1 MYINFNNCKSWLL
14 AYLTKLD
21 QRELSSIEILLKQ
34 RLGLI
39 NKVHRPENLYEIV
52 DKTA

>member
-1 MYINFNNCKSWLL
+1 MYINFNYCKSWLL
-14 AYLTKLD
+14 AYLTRLD
-21 QRELSSIEILLKQ
+21 QRELSTIEILLKQ

-39 NKVHRPENLYEIV
+39 NKVHRPENLDELA